1 LHSASFVKFRFLW
14 KIRSGEIKVMM
25 GQLALSWKVCK
36 FQDIFI
42 VSKALKRIILTVIL
56 FLIMLT
62 TSLRA
67 GFKEDLSWYASGNG
81 GVVAAGAQTSTLAGI
96 EMLKNGGNA
105 VDAAVATIFNL
116 AVSDYG
122 LFCIGGEVPFMFY
135 SSKTRD
141 VIVFNGMGGA
151 PGDPKAIQWCY
162 AHGIPSTGIKAAT
175 VPSAVSTL
183 LAALE
188 QKGTMS
194 FEMIIGSTLS
204 LLDAGGE
211 TWYPSLAATLRKLV
225 LTEKSTKGTREQKIR
240 AARDRFYKGDIADEL
255 NKYYISSGGF
265 LRKADLEAHKTI
277 VEKPVSIQYDG
288 YTVNKCSTWTQG
300 PVLLQSLRLLENF
313 DLKSMG
319 FFSPDYIH
327 VTIEAMKLAYAD
339 RDKYYGDPSF
349 VTVPVKQLLSD
360 EYTKIRYPLIDM
372 KHASKLIRPG
382 DPFRMEAYSGPGQY
396 WPGEKG
402 TSTCVVADR
411 WGNVVAA
418 TPSANPDYGIC
429 ESLGIAHNTR
439 LSSLN
444 TQEGHPNSLQP
455 GKRPRITLT
464 PTIILKDGNPFL
476 AISVVGGDMQDQV
489 SLQLFLDVAEFGLI
503 PKEAVTSP
511 RFLTKHIQDSFNPSP
526 DPSIRMG
533 IITGVDINSTDNA
546 LISNLEG
553 RGHKITSTDA
563 TLAWPVMIY
572 LDQSTGISYGAGQPS
587 ENIYGRSCAAINL
600 TK

>member
-1 LHSASFVKFRFLW
+1 MKKITSAA
-14 KIRSGEIKVMM
+14 II
-25 GQLALSWKVCK
+25 
-36 FQDIFI
+36 IF
-42 VSKALKRIILTVIL
+42 
-56 FLIMLT
+56 IMLT
-62 TSLRA
+62 ACFTSSY
-67 GFKEDLSWYASGNG
+67 GDDLPSHATGKG
-81 GVVAAGAQTSTLAGI
+81 GMVTAGAQSSTRAGI
-96 EMLKNGGNA
+96 EMLQKGGNA
-105 VDAAVATIFNL
+105 VDGAVATIFNL

-135 SSKTRD
+135 DSKTGE

-151 PGDPKAIQWCY
+151 PKDPKAIEWYY
-162 AHGIPSTGIKAAT
+162 ANGIPSKGIKSAT

-194 FEMIIGSTLS
+194 FEQVIAPTLN
-204 LLDAGGE
+204 LLDKGGKE
-211 TWYPSLAATLRKLV
+211 WYKNLAATLRRLV
-225 LTEKSTKGTREQKIR
+225 ETERNTNGTREQKIR

-255 NKYYISSGGF
+255 DKYYVASGGF
-265 LRKADLEAHKTI
+265 LRKADLEAHKTS
-277 VEKPVSIQYDG
+277 VEKPVSIQYRG
-288 YTVNKCSTWTQG
+288 YTVNKCNTWTQG

-313 DLKSMG
+313 DMKSMG

-339 RDKYYGDPSF
+339 RDKYYGDPGF
-349 VTVPVKQLLSD
+349 VSVPVKQLLSD

-372 KHASKLIRPG
+372 KQASQQIRPG
-382 DPFRMEAYSGPGQY
+382 DPIRMIAFSGPGQY

-402 TSTCVVADR
+402 TTTCVVADK

-444 TQEGHPNSLQP
+444 TQKGHPNSLEP

-464 PTIILKDGNPFL
+464 PTIVLKDGKPL
-476 AISVVGGDMQDQV
+476 LVMSVAGGDMQDQV
-489 SLQLFLDVAEFGLI
+489 SLQLFLDIIEFGMR
-503 PKEAVTSP
+503 PEAAVKSP

-526 DPSIRMG
+526 DPAIRMG
-533 IITGVDINSTDNA
+533 KISGVEINSTDGS
-546 LISNLEG
+546 LIGNLEG
-553 RGHKITSTDA
+553 RGHRVTASDA
-563 TLAWPVMIY
+563 TLAYPAMIY
-572 LDQSTGISYGAGQPS
+572 LDQASGILYGAGQPGAKTCGVV
-587 ENIYGRSCAAINL
+587 EPL
-600 TK
+600 K